1 MGLQTVEAMGTNLG
15 RRQKTLMKLDII
27 DNYSGMFM
35 IHRKNMNRKST
46 V

>member
-1 MGLQTVEAMGTNLG
+1 
-15 RRQKTLMKLDII
+15 MKLDII

-46 V
+46 VWEKLTNTWSL